1 MLPVTDTALLL
12 MTGLAAGSFGG
23 LLGLGGATILVPA
36 LTLGFGLPIH
46 LAIAVSLIS
55 NIFVSLVAVIGYRS
69 QGLLHTK
76 TVRVMNI
83 ASVGGVLIG
92 TLLAAYSPASLLELA
107 FGVFLVALVAEATLV
122 KRQLHLGSEAEPEH
136 IDVPAFSALGFVMG
150 LLGGTLGIGGGSLAV
165 PVQNALLRV
174 PLKNAIANSLATIV
188 VSASIGA
195 ATYFLVG
202 AGTLFPVG
210 ESLATA
216 AILVPGSVCGAV
228 LATRIG
234 HRVPV
239 NYLRYIFY
247 LVLLYIAINMIKSGA

>member
-1 MLPVTDTALLL
+1 MLSVAVSALLL
-12 MTGLAAGSFGG
+12 ITGLTAGCFGG

-46 LAIAVSLIS
+46 LAIAVSLVS

-69 QGLLHTK
+69 QGLLHSK
-76 TVRVMNI
+76 TIRVMNI

-122 KRQLHLGSEAEPEH
+122 KRELHMGNEEEPEH
-136 IDVPAFSALGFVMG
+136 IDVPAFSALGFIMG
-150 LLGGTLGIGGGSLAV
+150 LLGATLGIGGGSLAV
-165 PVQNALLRV
+165 PVQNSLLRV

-188 VSASIGA
+188 VSASIGSI
-195 ATYFLVG
+195 TYFLVG

-210 ESLATA
+210 ESLTTA
-216 AILVPGSVCGAV
+216 AVLVPGSVCGAM
-228 LATRIG
+228 LSTRVG
-234 HRVPV
+234 SRVPV
-239 NYLRYIFY
+239 QYLRYIFY
-247 LVLLYIAINMIKSGA
+247 LVLLYIAINMIKSGL